1 MPVDLHSPVSKILEP
16 KVAKT
21 FELTGRHV
29 LISLILFFGVIA
41 TVNFTMMNLAIRT
54 MPGSEVKSSYEASQ
68 QFNRRLD
75 TIAEQDRRGWQVD
88 IATGNIHPGSP
99 LDVHVRN
106 REGEAIG
113 GLTITALIERPATA
127 RDDRRLALAD
137 LGAGRY
143 AAVMPTIAPGQW
155 VVTVEIRRDEEK
167 LFVSQRRILIKG

>member
-1 MPVDLHSPVSKILEP
+1 MPVDLHSPAPKVLEP
-16 KVAKT
+16 KAVET

-54 MPGSEVKSSYEASQ
+54 MPGTDVKSSYEASQ

-88 IATGNIHPGSP
+88 IATGGIRSGSP
-99 LDVHVRN
+99 LNVHVRD
-106 REGEAIG
+106 RAGEALG

-143 AAVMPTIAPGQW
+143 AAAMPTIAPGQW
-155 VVTVEIRRDEEK
+155 VITVEIRRDEER
-167 LFVSQRRILIKG
+167 LFVSQRRVLIKE